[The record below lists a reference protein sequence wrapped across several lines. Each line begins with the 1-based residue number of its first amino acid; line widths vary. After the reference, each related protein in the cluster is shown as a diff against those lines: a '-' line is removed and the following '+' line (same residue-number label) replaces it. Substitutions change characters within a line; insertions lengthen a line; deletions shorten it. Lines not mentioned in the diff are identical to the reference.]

1 MYELVLEAFLIMP
14 LSVFEGL
21 YIMPLKTI
29 IGSYKMPLYVDIGRR
44 FEKNASKDFLSP
56 VYSRHF

>member
-1 MYELVLEAFLIMP
+1 MP

-21 YIMPLKTI
+21 YRMPLEII

-44 FEKNASKDFLSP
+44 FEKIPQKTF
-56 VYSRHF
+56 